1 MAALLCSNYRNF
13 RVFSSS
19 KACAQGEVQ
28 LGMSRGEVLVG
39 HLVEGTLVDA
49 SISAFSDFVFFVVV
63 VRSLLE
69 HKADSL
75 IWLERS
81 VFFRGFG
88 LDDKSYYNSTIYL

>member
-1 MAALLCSNYRNF
+1 
-13 RVFSSS
+13 
-19 KACAQGEVQ
+19 
-28 LGMSRGEVLVG
+28 MSRGEVLVG